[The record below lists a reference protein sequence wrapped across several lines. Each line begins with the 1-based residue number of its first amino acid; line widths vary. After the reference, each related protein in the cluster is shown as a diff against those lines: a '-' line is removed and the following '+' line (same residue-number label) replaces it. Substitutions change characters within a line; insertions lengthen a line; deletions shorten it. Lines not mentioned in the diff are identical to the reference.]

1 MDPNVV
7 ALFAFC
13 ASALG
18 DALVVGAARGVFV
31 RAAEALPDGGRAL
44 RRLKGLAGDEKS
56 RFCNGI
62 EKELLEIAGKAF
74 SGFEGIRV
82 DRRALRRAKRQIT
95 HIIKRAKPEDY
106 AALAK
111 ARTPEA
117 IEQVLRRLPRK
128 CGRGIRE
135 ADRQWFDELV
145 GAVAREYTI
154 LAPWSSAFEPR
165 ALDAILSELKAI
177 RHDVSAGLENDR
189 ITHSKLDTLSSK
201 FDAATCREQEPNRIL
216 FGSRP
221 DVATG
226 DRFVARRE
234 QEQLN
239 ALIADPTRRR
249 TVLVGMRG
257 CGKTQ
262 LAAALAKQCE
272 DANWNLVAW
281 LNAESTQS
289 LARNLAELAR
299 LLPVD
304 TSDSPPQDLIVH
316 RCLVKLKSDPP
327 ADRLIVLDNVEN
339 IEDLRRLVPSGDGLR
354 VIATTTNQVGWEDQG
369 WSIIKVGVF
378 DRNTSIKYLLKVTA
392 SRDQN
397 AADTLA
403 ERLGDLPL
411 AIAQAAATAR
421 NKNLPLRR
429 FLKQLDSQK
438 GRAIDKVPG
447 DEYTD
452 DVATVLWMAVEAAVD
467 SMKNGTQEMAQRQ
480 LGALALLA
488 ESGVPTRWLDPTIE
502 QLDDDESPDTQR
514 DTDEDAHDALTELIH
529 RSIVQQ
535 SADGMTNML
544 HRLQA
549 QVLRESWNNNEL
561 DDARAAATG
570 LLGSVN
576 ISRYPRNDTKA
587 RRQEALDLV
596 DQLRS
601 IGTQKH
607 SQVLFESPHTSEA
620 LFQAFSHAS
629 DLGLPYEALTLDVAV
644 DALEGLLGPDHP
656 DTLASRSNL
665 AGAYESAGRLTEA
678 ITLYEQVLP
687 DRIRVLG
694 EDHPNTLTS
703 RNNLAYA
710 YRAAGR
716 LEEAITL
723 YEQVLTD
730 RIRILGEDH
739 PNTLTSRNNL
749 AGAYHAAGRLE
760 EAITLYEQ
768 VTKDCARILGEDH
781 PLTKTVRE
789 NLKAARA
796 GAGAARG
803 RLTHR
808 GERAGGLTRVARS
821 ARSKH

>member
-74 SGFEGIRV
+74 SDFEGIRV
-82 DRRALRRAKRQIT
+82 DRRALRRAKRQIE

-694 EDHPNTLTS
+694 EDHPDTLTS

-710 YRAAGR
+710 YESAGR
-716 LEEAITL
+716 LTEAITL
-723 YEQVLTD
+723 YEQVLPD
-730 RIRILGEDH
+730 RIRVLGEDH
-739 PNTLTSRNNL
+739 PDTLTSRNNL
-749 AGAYHAAGRLE
+749 AYAYESAGRLT

-768 VTKDCARILGEDH
+768 VLPDRIRVLGEDH